1 MEEGCYMASID
12 IKDAYFSFAI
22 NSHDQNFM
30 FSMGRSTS
38 SIHLF
43 SKWTLFSL
51 RSRRYSWARE
61 NGKLE
66 IPPAQKRH
74 ILSSAH
80 CMVPPILMYFIYF
93 NYLSNSRIYTSS
105 LGPVYEFV
113 CDSFRT
119 GNLNCFRVK

>member
-43 SKWTLFSL
+43 SKWTLFSTAEIYKTPK
-51 RSRRYSWARE
+51 RSS
-61 NGKLE
+61 
-66 IPPAQKRH
+66 IT
-74 ILSSAH
+74 
-80 CMVPPILMYFIYF
+80 V
-93 NYLSNSRIYTSS
+93 T
-105 LGPVYEFV
+105 
-113 CDSFRT
+113 
-119 GNLNCFRVK
+119 